1 MACGT
6 PEPATG
12 SAFDG
17 AWRVVSVA
25 TGAESETTQTEPSIV
40 LFSEGFYSWAQAT
53 AARQLFRAEAPTD
66 SERLPAYASVVFNSG
81 TFETSDSA
89 LILRPIVAR
98 NPNYMTG
105 GSETYRYQSAPT
117 RYRSPSALET

>member
-1 MACGT
+1 M
-6 PEPATG
+6 
-12 SAFDG
+12 
-17 AWRVVSVA
+17 
-25 TGAESETTQTEPSIV
+25 

-105 GSETYRYQSAPT
+105 GSETYRYQLSADT
-117 RYRSPSALET
+117 LSLTISPRDLRFRLGDEVVSSSATSEQRFRLVRFK